1 MLDLLRGIS
10 NADRT
15 LRAGKWKR
23 HTGARL
29 ATSCIGVIGVGRIGS
44 KLIRHL
50 VHGFPG
56 VRILANDIRTIT
68 GLEDLAAVRWVEKE
82 ELLREAD
89 IVSLHLPFSPSTRNL
104 LSSATLGLMKKG
116 AFLINTSRGGIVN
129 EQDLASA
136 LDLGA
141 IAGAAL
147 DVFENE
153 PYSGPLLTAGR
164 CVLTCHMGSMTHDC
178 RARMEIEATEDAC
191 RFLRGEN
198 LIRAVPDEEY
208 ENQKMNT

>member
-1 MLDLLRGIS
+1 
-10 NADRT
+10 
-15 LRAGKWKR
+15 
-23 HTGARL
+23 
-29 ATSCIGVIGVGRIGS
+29 
-44 KLIRHL
+44 
-50 VHGFPG
+50 
-56 VRILANDIRTIT
+56 
-68 GLEDLAAVRWVEKE
+68 
-82 ELLREAD
+82 
-89 IVSLHLPFSPSTRNL
+89 
-104 LSSATLGLMKKG
+104 MKKG